1 MPTIQ
6 EKREKRGGL
15 VTDARKILDKAK
27 DEKREMT
34 AEEGQ
39 SYDRMMDEVDTL
51 GGEIEAEER
60 ASKRHARLEAAEK
73 ALGERT
79 ERRTAPS
86 RPGDSN
92 PGGGGRHDEPEVRAK
107 TWRVAGG
114 EERSIPLDGRRSTKE
129 YRAAFEKYLRSGR
142 ADGLNLDS
150 PERRAQEPDE
160 HRDLSADADIEGGY
174 LLAPMQMAAGL
185 IKNVDDAVVV
195 RQYAT
200 VIQLRNS
207 QNLGIPSMENDASD
221 AEWTTEIKTGSADTA
236 LNFGRRELNP
246 TPVAKRIKVSR
257 KLLRQAVMGIEA
269 LVNQRLGYKFGI
281 TEEKA
286 FLTGTGANQ
295 PLGLFTA
302 SADGISTSRD
312 VLTGSATNFTADG
325 LIDAKFGLKAAYWN
339 RPSTRWV
346 FHRTGLQL
354 IRKLKDTTNQYLW
367 QPGLSAGEPDRI
379 LDIPYVLSEYV
390 PNTFTTGL
398 YVGLLGDLSYYYI
411 AESLALEIQRLV
423 ELYAET
429 NQIGFI
435 GRMELDGMP
444 VLGEAFV
451 RLKTS

>member
-15 VTDARKILDKAK
+15 VTEARKILDKAK

-51 GGEIEAEER
+51 GGEIETEER
-60 ASKRHARLEAAEK
+60 ASKRQARLEAAEK
-73 ALGERT
+73 SLNERT

-92 PGGGGRHDEPEVRAK
+92 SGGGGRHDEPEVRAK

-114 EERSIPLDGRRSTKE
+114 EERSIPLDGRRGTKE

-221 AEWTTEIKTGSADTA
+221 AEWTTEIKTGSADTS

-269 LVNQRLGYKFGI
+269 LINQRLGYKFGI

-339 RPSTRWV
+339 RPSTRWI

-451 RLKTS
+451 RLKTN